1 MVADVLLDII
11 CKDLRSGDVLTKW
24 NESQFLVML
33 PGTTFEQA
41 DKITAR
47 IQRKFELKCKEKD
60 IVMRRRV
67 MPIGEVAKQNPSTS
81 FL

>member
-1 MVADVLLDII
+1 ME
-11 CKDLRSGDVLTKW
+11 KDQLTAI
-24 NESQFLVML
+24 EE
-33 PGTTFEQA
+33 G
-41 DKITAR
+41 

-67 MPIGEVAKQNPSTS
+67 MPIGDVAKQNPSTS